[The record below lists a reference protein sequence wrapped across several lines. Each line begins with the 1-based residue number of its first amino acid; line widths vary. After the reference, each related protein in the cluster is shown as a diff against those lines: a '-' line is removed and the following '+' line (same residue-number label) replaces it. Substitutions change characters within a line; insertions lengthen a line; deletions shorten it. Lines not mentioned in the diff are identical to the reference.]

1 MFLVVWCALQ
11 VMAKIEKPQAVNDL
25 EEIVALCD
33 AIMVARY
40 VFDVFIG
47 CVILCFVFVVS
58 FSVEVKQ
65 KKVSKR
71 EL

>member
-1 MFLVVWCALQ
+1 MSQLDLSCFTRVRKLLQ

-40 VFDVFIG
+40 ARS
-47 CVILCFVFVVS
+47 C
-58 FSVEVKQ
+58 
-65 KKVSKR
+65 
-71 EL
+71 